1 MKIRSLLLGSA
12 ALCGL
17 ATSGYAAD
25 LGIVTSLDITGDGSG
40 HDFDSFMLGGA
51 STNTMAVAMTP
62 DPLFGGDQGGHMS
75 GDSSIMMDSDI
86 GHSSGALQGGGS
98 GLTLDGPAGGGMLPD
113 PMLGPVSAGDASFLP
128 AKDGLISS

>member
-25 LGIVTSLDITGDGSG
+25 LGIVTSLDISGDGSG
-40 HDFDSFMLGGA
+40 HDFDSFMLSGA
-51 STNTMAVAMTP
+51 STNIMAVAMTP

-75 GDSSIMMDSDI
+75 GSNESIDKTSMAGDPWD
-86 GHSSGALQGGGS
+86 HPSGV
-98 GLTLDGPAGGGMLPD
+98 TLEGTAGGGMLPD
-113 PMLGPVSAGDASFLP
+113 PILGPVSAGDASFLP